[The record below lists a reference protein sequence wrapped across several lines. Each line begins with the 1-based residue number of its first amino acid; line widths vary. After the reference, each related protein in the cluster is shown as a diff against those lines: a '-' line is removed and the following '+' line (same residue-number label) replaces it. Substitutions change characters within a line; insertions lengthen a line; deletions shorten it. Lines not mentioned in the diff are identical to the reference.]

1 MAVNG
6 VHPRAA
12 AVAADTSLAAATA
25 AAKVVVRV
33 AATAAVK
40 KVVRVVVSSGKHAD
54 EPSSA
59 GLVRL
64 V

>member
-12 AVAADTSLAAATA
+12 VAVADTNLAAATA
-25 AAKVVVRV
+25 AAKVVDRAVMAV
-33 AATAAVK
+33 VK
-40 KVVRVVVSSGKHAD
+40 KVARVVASNGKHTD
-54 EPSSA
+54 EVSSA
-59 GLVRL
+59 GLVQL